1 MEWQRDY
8 NNEEQ
13 RDKRILVPVQEV
25 GDGER
30 EEPIE
35 IRKFAREHDDF

>member
-8 NNEEQ
+8 NNEER

-25 GDGER
+25 GDGEG
-30 EEPIE
+30 EEPEE
-35 IRKFAREHDDF
+35 IRKFPREHDDF